1 MNLPRYLSLGAGV
14 QSSTVA
20 LMAEHGEIEPIDAA
34 IFADVRAEPASVY
47 AWLDWLETQLS
58 YPVYRVSHGDLRENV
73 LARVNRQKSGSGGPP
88 FFTAGEAKEGML
100 PRQCTRDFKLDPI
113 EKQIRALVGLKPR
126 QRAPKE
132 IVAETVLGISW
143 DEAHRMKLSRLP
155 FVRNVYPLVERSL
168 TRGHCLEWMEAHGY
182 PKPPRSAC
190 TFCPYRSDHEWQH
203 LKAHEPEAFADA
215 VAMDERIRNGYV
227 NSSSKL
233 YVHRSCKPL
242 AEVDFRGAAEF
253 GQIDAFGNECEGMCG
268 V

>member
-1 MNLPRYLSLGAGV
+1 VNLPRYLSLGAGV

-132 IVAETVLGISW
+132 IVAETVLAS
-143 DEAHRMKLSRLP
+143 DETLAPAVRAQCVSIGRAQSHARALPRMDGGARLSETAALGVHVLP
-155 FVRNVYPLVERSL
+155 VPIRSRMAAPQGARAGGVRR
-168 TRGHCLEWMEAHGY
+168 
-182 PKPPRSAC
+182 
-190 TFCPYRSDHEWQH
+190 
-203 LKAHEPEAFADA
+203 
-215 VAMDERIRNGYV
+215 
-227 NSSSKL
+227 
-233 YVHRSCKPL
+233 
-242 AEVDFRGAAEF
+242 
-253 GQIDAFGNECEGMCG
+253 CG
-268 V
+268 RDG